1 MCFMPELAGAG
12 RIAAGIQGLQ
22 PLPLGGG
29 IAAGGHQTLQPV
41 IKTGDGRSPRA
52 KR

>member
-12 RIAAGIQGLQ
+12 QIAAGIQDLQ

-29 IAAGGHQTLQPV
+29 LAGGHQTLQQV
-41 IKTGDGRSPRA
+41 VKAGDAAIAQG